1 MVMDYG
7 KGAFETVLTWNS
19 GGSFEAR
26 VVIGLDGYGEVY
38 DKASGLYCGSID
50 PIRVRKMLKEVRT
63 NAE

>member
-1 MVMDYG
+1 MVMDHG
-7 KGAFETVLTWNS
+7 KGVFETVLTWKS

-50 PIRVRKMLKEVRT
+50 PIRARKMLKEARAD
-63 NAE
+63 AE